1 MRRKYLLS
9 LFLLLQ
15 IIAIQILA
23 HYPAFVTHFYSE
35 GWFLMVSKFMRT
47 LFGKIPFSVG
57 DCFYILLLIIVLKK
71 SWDARKSWKK
81 EWKSNLLKVASVF
94 SIIYFLFHLLWAM
107 NYYREPLS
115 EKMNI
120 KKDYSTADLLAF
132 TEKLIIK
139 TNAVHLQITKDA
151 NQKVINPHT
160 PNEIFSMTQNGYDN
174 LSKIYPFFD
183 YKTPSIKKS
192 IFSFPLTYMGFG
204 GYLNPFT
211 NEAQVNDKLPLYGF
225 PVVVCHE
232 MAHQIGYASESEAN
246 FIGFLSASKNYDL
259 YFQYA
264 AYSTALHNCL
274 YNIEMKDKTQINHFK
289 SKINPG
295 IVANYKE
302 SKLFWEHYE
311 TPIATGFDYFY
322 DHFLKMNQQKE
333 GIESYSKYVD
343 LMVNFY
349 KNKAL

>member
-1 MRRKYLLS
+1 MHRKYLLP

-23 HYPAFVTHFYSE
+23 YYPAFVTHFYSE
-35 GWFLMVSKFMRT
+35 GWFLLLSKFMRT

-71 SWDARKSWKK
+71 SWNTRKTWKK
-81 EWKSNLLKVASVF
+81 EWKSNLLKVTSFF
-94 SIIYFLFHLLWAM
+94 SIFYFLFHLLWAI

-115 EKMNI
+115 GTMNI
-120 KKDYSTADLLAF
+120 NKAYSTAELLQF
-132 TEKLIIK
+132 TNKLIVK
-139 TNAVHLQITKDA
+139 TNAVHFQITKDA
-151 NQKVINPHT
+151 RQKVINPYS
-160 PNEIFSMTQNGYDN
+160 PNEIFRMTQNGYDQ

-192 IFSFPLTYMGFG
+192 IFRFPLTYMGFG

-211 NEAQVNDKLPLYGF
+211 NEAQVNDKVPLYGF

-246 FIGFLSASKNYDL
+246 FIGFLSASKNDDL

-264 AYSTALHNCL
+264 AYSGALRSCL
-274 YNIEMKDKTQINHFK
+274 NQIEIKEKTQLNHFK

-302 SKLFWEHYE
+302 SELFWEHYQ
-311 TPIATGFDYFY
+311 TPIASGFKYFY

-333 GIESYSKYVD
+333 GIESYSSYID

-349 KNKAL
+349 KNKDF